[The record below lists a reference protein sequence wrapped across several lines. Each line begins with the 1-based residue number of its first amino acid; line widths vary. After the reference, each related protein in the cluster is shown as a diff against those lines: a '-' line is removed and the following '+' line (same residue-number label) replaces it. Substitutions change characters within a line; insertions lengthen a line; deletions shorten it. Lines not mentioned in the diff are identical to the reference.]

1 MTTYPF
7 TRSNV
12 DDTVNRVYE
21 YIVDYIRD
29 KGYPPAVRDICA
41 GVGIRSTS
49 TIHSH
54 LQRLQQQGKIVYSS
68 GKRRA
73 ITIPEQE
80 SNRVVS
86 LPLVGEVTAGMPIFA
101 QENIERFF
109 PFPADFLPDDRDI
122 FILKVKGDSMVG
134 AAILDG
140 DYVIVRKQSNARTGD
155 IIVALVGDEATVKK
169 LANVDG
175 QIVLQPQNPAYPLI
189 PFDKPDCQIL
199 GKVCGLYRDHG

>member
-21 YIVDYIRD
+21 YIVEYIRD
-29 KGYPPAVRDICA
+29 KGFPPAVRDICA

-73 ITIPEQE
+73 ITVPEQE
-80 SNRVVS
+80 SNRVIS

-109 PFPADFLPDDRDI
+109 PFSADFLPDDRDM
-122 FILKVKGDSMVG
+122 FVLKVKGDSMVG

>member
-21 YIVDYIRD
+21 YIVAYIRD

-41 GVGIRSTS
+41 GVGVRSTS

-54 LQRLQQQGKIVYSS
+54 LQRLQQQGKIVYSA

-109 PFPADFLPDDRDI
+109 PFQQI
-122 FILKVKGDSMVG
+122 S
-134 AAILDG
+134 
-140 DYVIVRKQSNARTGD
+140 AR
-155 IIVALVGDEATVKK
+155 
-169 LANVDG
+169 
-175 QIVLQPQNPAYPLI
+175 
-189 PFDKPDCQIL
+189 
-199 GKVCGLYRDHG
+199 